1 MSMDKEMDKQ
11 GHTMYETKVNKLVN
25 TFCMEY
31 QSSLERN
38 DIWTHAIIWMKL
50 KGIIVLSEISQTQK
64 DKYYIIPLT

>member
-11 GHTMYETKVNKLVN
+11 GHTIYETKANKLVN
-25 TFCMEY
+25 KFCIEY

-38 DIWTHAIIWMKL
+38 DIQTHAITWMRL
-50 KGIIVLSEISQTQK
+50 EGFIVLSEISQTQK